1 MMKNTLLLALLAV
14 LTLSACSSSDDANNA
29 AKDEV
34 LYEIKDGRFTEWY
47 PGKKQVKFEGE
58 VDIKGN
64 REGKWL
70 FYSDKGHVLSF
81 TFYDKGKKEGYSV
94 VKHPNG
100 RLHYHGEY
108 HHDKMVG
115 VWTSYDEKGKLKQ
128 EKDYGYPESE

>member
-47 PGKKQVKFEGE
+47 PGKKRVKFEGE

-70 FYSDKGHVLSF
+70 FYSDKGIYL
-81 TFYDKGKKEGYSV
+81 
-94 VKHPNG
+94 
-100 RLHYHGEY
+100 L
-108 HHDKMVG
+108 
-115 VWTSYDEKGKLKQ
+115 
-128 EKDYGYPESE
+128 